1 MKVRDVSINNNYQNI
16 PVSEEKCLAGN
27 FEASFGNQLKDISCN
42 NMAESLKMLAEDI
55 LNQGELVCKR
65 CDIKELKKYKQMI
78 SSFLKEAVESC
89 YEFEK
94 ESKFNNFGRHRLYA
108 NVKKINE
115 KLNQLTE
122 EVLSNQKDTIE
133 IMNNV
138 EDIKGLILDM
148 LL

>member
-1 MKVRDVSINNNYQNI
+1 MKVRNVGIKNNFQSIT
-16 PVSEEKCLAGN
+16 VSEEKNLIGN
-27 FEASFGNQLKDISCN
+27 FEDSFHNQLKDISSY
-42 NMAESLKMLAEDI
+42 NMSESLKSLAEDI
-55 LNQGELVCKR
+55 SNQGELVCKR
-65 CDIKELKKYKQMI
+65 CDIKELKKYKELI
-78 SSFLKEAVESC
+78 SSFLKEAVECC

-122 EVLSNQKDTIE
+122 DVLINQKGTIE
-133 IMNNV
+133 ILKNV